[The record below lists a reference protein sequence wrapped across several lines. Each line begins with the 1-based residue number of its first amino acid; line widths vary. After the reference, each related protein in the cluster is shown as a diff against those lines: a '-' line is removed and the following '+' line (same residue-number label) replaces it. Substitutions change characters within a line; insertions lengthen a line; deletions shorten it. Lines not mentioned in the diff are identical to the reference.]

1 MGGYLSIT
9 KQKILLAVRFT
20 VRKPAKAAPRR
31 TGGHRGGRALDPA
44 RRPAKSALGYLADE
58 NASRSR
64 LLFPVIA
71 ITGISDVNEI
81 KHLAVSE
88 RIRMRK
94 TLHLVF
100 WGAENA
106 RLGASRDQAG
116 PSGIKSGRPG
126 HDGWSGEIP
135 RFFGHLAL
143 AEGANPS
150 SRPIDVQI
158 ATSSV
163 HLAAFTES
171 IVRSK
176 HYTFCE

>member
-1 MGGYLSIT
+1 M
-9 KQKILLAVRFT
+9 
-20 VRKPAKAAPRR
+20 RKPAKAAGSR
-31 TGGHRGGRALDPA
+31 TPARRGGRSIDPA
-44 RRPAKSALGYLADE
+44 RRPNESALGYLAP
-58 NASRSR
+58 
-64 LLFPVIA
+64 LLFPVIV

-81 KHLAVSE
+81 KHLAISG
-88 RIRMRK
+88 RIGMRQ

-100 WGAENA
+100 WGAENFQ
-106 RLGASRDQAG
+106 LGLSRDQAG
-116 PSGIKSGRPG
+116 PTGIKSGRPG

-158 ATSSV
+158 ATSPV
-163 HLAAFTES
+163 QIDIFTES
-171 IVRSK
+171 ISRSK